1 MLNILEPSK
10 IFSQKIQQLQNVNVV
25 ITFRPPIFSLAVK
38 WSQESYNVT
47 YDFRMRSWF
56 SEAMTSPKDVF
67 ILLDTS
73 GSMEGIKTKLSKQVI
88 NDILDTLNDNDFV
101 NIYTFTNVTQ
111 PVVDCFNDTLV
122 QVPQKKTQ

>member
-1 MLNILEPSK
+1 MFLA
-10 IFSQKIQQLQNVNVV
+10 
-25 ITFRPPIFSLAVK
+25 AVK

-73 GSMEGIKTKLSKQVI
+73 GSMEGIKTKHSKQVI

-101 NIYTFTNVTQ
+101 NVYTFTNIPQ

-122 QVPQKKTQ
+122 QVSLKHACHSHLKNNCTIS